1 MKTMITALLCL
12 SASLSAKAAEV
23 EFKFGPDRDRRNGPN
38 VEIGIDLKNGGIEF
52 RRGDDGFVPWNND
65 LYVPTARE
73 CNLKSV
79 YIGVRGGDVEIND
92 LDVVFGNGERQD
104 IRVRE
109 YFREGSY
116 SNEKALRGGKRC
128 IVGFKIDANTLN
140 RWRGSRARVTLYA
153 EQVGRHGRVRDI
165 ELGSVRIDE
174 YFNRREWHGRWG
186 GRDGRGWGN
195 DRKNDKPQICINGF
209 CFTP

>member
-1 MKTMITALLCL
+1 MKSMITALLCL
-12 SASLSAKAAEV
+12 SASLSASAGELDLR
-23 EFKFGPDRDRRNGPN
+23 GQGRGRPN
-38 VEIGIDLKNGGIEF
+38 VEIGIDFGGGGIEF
-52 RRGDDGFVPWNND
+52 RVGDDGFVSWNED
-65 LYVPTARE
+65 LYVPTRRE
-73 CNLKSV
+73 CNLRSV

-92 LDVVFGNGERQD
+92 LDVVFGNGEMQD
-104 IRVRE
+104 IRVRQ

-128 IVGFKIDANTLN
+128 LVGFKIDAKTLS

-153 EQVGRHGRVRDI
+153 EQVRPNGRVREV
-165 ELGSVRIDE
+165 ELGSVRVDD

-186 GRDGRGWGN
+186 GRDGRGLDEKDG
-195 DRKNDKPQICINGF
+195 KVQICIGGI